1 MPFAYFKRLTRA
13 QQGVYLRS
21 DAITAVPLPR
31 PEALRPHVAEL
42 ARALTGEQ
50 RAATEAAAQ
59 QLVSAL
65 AAALRLPPVRV
76 QVLAARPHAKW
87 GELHGLYEWEAR
99 KGGPPLITLWMRTA
113 KQRRVVAFRTFL
125 RTLLHEVGH
134 HLDYA
139 GLGLGD
145 SFHTEGFYARESHLF
160 HQLVTDAERGAAG
173 DLTMATRAESLTR
186 LARTPDDLAAAIAGA
201 DDAALSRR
209 PSAHAWSAK
218 EIVCHVRD
226 TEEPFLAFFQAMLDR
241 DEPRYDDGG
250 APERWV
256 DDRQYRRNDTAEA
269 LKTFRRRRDES
280 LAFLRHLAPA
290 QWERRGIHPVRGPL
304 TLARFVG
311 LMAAHDADHL
321 DQLRRALAGTA

>member
-1 MPFAYFKRLTRA
+1 MPFAYFKRLNRA
-13 QQGVYLRS
+13 QQAIYLRS
-21 DAITAVPLPR
+21 DAITAVPLSS
-31 PEALRPHVAEL
+31 PEALRTRVAAL
-42 ARALTGEQ
+42 AAALDGEE

-65 AAALRLPPVRV
+65 AGALRLPPVRV
-76 QVLAARPHAKW
+76 QVLAVRPHARW
-87 GELHGLYEWEAR
+87 GELHGLYEAEPRSGKA
-99 KGGPPLITLWMRTA
+99 PLITLWMRTA

-139 GLGLGD
+139 GLELGD

-160 HQLVTDAERGAAG
+160 HQLVTDAEGG
-173 DLTMATRAESLTR
+173 VEKGPPVEDSLAR

-226 TEEPFLAFFQAMLDR
+226 TEEPFLTFFQAMLDL

-256 DDRQYRRNDTAEA
+256 DDRQYRRNDTVEA
-269 LKTFRRRRDES
+269 LETFRRRRAES
-280 LAFLRHLAPA
+280 LAFLRHLTPA
-290 QWERRGIHPVRGPL
+290 QWARRGIHPARGML
-304 TLARFVG
+304 TLAEFAG
-311 LMAAHDADHL
+311 LLAAHDGDHV
-321 DQLRRALAGTA
+321 DQLRRALKGSA

>member
-13 QQGVYLRS
+13 QQAIYLRS
-21 DAITAVPLPR
+21 DGITAVPLPDA
-31 PEALRPHVAEL
+31 EALRPHVAEL
-42 ARALTGEQ
+42 ARALREEQ
-50 RAATEAAAQ
+50 RAPTEAAAQ
-59 QLVSAL
+59 RLVSAL
-65 AAALRLPPVRV
+65 AVALRLPPVRV

-99 KGGPPLITLWMRTA
+99 KGGPPVITLWMRTA

-139 GLGLGD
+139 GLDLGD

-160 HQLVTDAERGAAG
+160 HQLVTDAEPGAKEHP
-173 DLTMATRAESLTR
+173 TMDDSLTR
-186 LARTPDDLAAAIAGA
+186 LARTPEALAAAIAGA
-201 DDAALSRR
+201 DDATLSRR
-209 PSAHAWSAK
+209 PSTHAWSAK

-250 APERWV
+250 GPERWV
-256 DDRQYRRNDTAEA
+256 DDRQYRRNDTGEA
-269 LKTFRRRRDES
+269 LETFRRRRAES
-280 LAFLRHLAPA
+280 LAFLRHLTPA
-290 QWERRGIHPVRGPL
+290 QWERRGIHPARGPL
-304 TLARFVG
+304 TLAQFVG
-311 LMAAHDADHL
+311 LMAAHDAEHL
-321 DQLRRALAGTA
+321 DQLRRAVAGRP

>member
-1 MPFAYFKRLTRA
+1 MPFAYFKRLNRA
-13 QQGVYLRS
+13 QQAIYLRS
-21 DAITAVPLPR
+21 DAITAVPLSS
-31 PEALRPHVAEL
+31 PEALRTRVAAL
-42 ARALTGEQ
+42 AAALDGEE
-50 RAATEAAAQ
+50 RTATEAAAQ

-65 AAALRLPPVRV
+65 AGALRLPPVRV
-76 QVLAARPHAKW
+76 QVLAVRPHARW
-87 GELHGLYEWEAR
+87 GELYGLYEAEPRSGKA
-99 KGGPPLITLWMRTA
+99 PLITLWMRTA

-139 GLGLGD
+139 GLELGD

-160 HQLVTDAERGAAG
+160 HQLMTDAEGG
-173 DLTMATRAESLTR
+173 VEKGPPVEDSLAR

-226 TEEPFLAFFQAMLDR
+226 TEEPFLAFFQAMLDL
-241 DEPRYDDGG
+241 DEPRYDDGS

-256 DDRQYRRNDTAEA
+256 DDRQYRRNDTVEA
-269 LKTFRRRRDES
+269 LETFRRRRAES
-280 LAFLRHLAPA
+280 LAFLRHLTPA
-290 QWERRGIHPVRGPL
+290 QWARRGIHPARGML
-304 TLARFVG
+304 TLAEFGG
-311 LMAAHDADHL
+311 LLAAHDGDHV
-321 DQLRRALAGTA
+321 DQLRRALKGSA

>member
-1 MPFAYFKRLTRA
+1 MPFAYFKRLNRA
-13 QQGVYLRS
+13 QQAIYLRS
-21 DAITAVPLPR
+21 DAITAVPLAS
-31 PEALRPHVAEL
+31 PEALRTRVAAL
-42 ARALTGEQ
+42 AAALDGEE

-65 AAALRLPPVRV
+65 AGALRLPPVRV
-76 QVLAARPHAKW
+76 QVLAVRPHARW
-87 GELHGLYEWEAR
+87 GELHGLYEAEPRSGKA
-99 KGGPPLITLWMRTA
+99 PLITLWMRTA

-139 GLGLGD
+139 GLELSD

-160 HQLVTDAERGAAG
+160 HQLVTDAEGG
-173 DLTMATRAESLTR
+173 VEKGPPVEDSLAR

-226 TEEPFLAFFQAMLDR
+226 TEEPFLAFFQAMLDL
-241 DEPRYDDGG
+241 DEPRYDDGS

-256 DDRQYRRNDTAEA
+256 DDRQYRRNDTVEA
-269 LKTFRRRRDES
+269 LETFRRRRAES
-280 LAFLRHLAPA
+280 LAFLRHLTPA
-290 QWERRGIHPVRGPL
+290 QWARRGIHPARGML
-304 TLARFVG
+304 TLAEFAG
-311 LMAAHDADHL
+311 LLAAHDGDHV
-321 DQLRRALAGTA
+321 DQLRRALKGSA

>member
-1 MPFAYFKRLTRA
+1 MPFAYFKRLNRA
-13 QQGVYLRS
+13 QQAIYLRS
-21 DAITAVPLPR
+21 DAITAVPLSS
-31 PEALRPHVAEL
+31 PEALRTRVAAL
-42 ARALTGEQ
+42 AAALAGEE

-65 AAALRLPPVRV
+65 AGALRLPPVRV
-76 QVLAARPHAKW
+76 QVLAVRPHARW
-87 GELHGLYEWEAR
+87 GELHGLYEAEPRSGKA
-99 KGGPPLITLWMRTA
+99 PLITLWMRTA

-139 GLGLGD
+139 GLELSD

-160 HQLVTDAERGAAG
+160 HQLVTDAEGAVEKG
-173 DLTMATRAESLTR
+173 PPVEDSLAR

-226 TEEPFLAFFQAMLDR
+226 TEEPFLAFFQAMLDL
-241 DEPRYDDGG
+241 DEPRYDDGS

-256 DDRQYRRNDTAEA
+256 DDRQYRRNDTVEA
-269 LKTFRRRRDES
+269 LETFRRRRAES
-280 LAFLRHLAPA
+280 LAFLRHLTPA
-290 QWERRGIHPVRGPL
+290 QWARRGIHPARGML
-304 TLARFVG
+304 TLAEFAG
-311 LMAAHDADHL
+311 LLAAHDGDHV
-321 DQLRRALAGTA
+321 DQLRRALKGST

>member
-13 QQGVYLRS
+13 QQAVYLRS
-21 DAITAVPLPR
+21 DGITTVPLPHA
-31 PEALRPHVAEL
+31 EALRPHVAEL
-42 ARALTGEQ
+42 ARALSGEQ
-50 RAATEAAAQ
+50 RAPTEAAAQ
-59 QLVSAL
+59 RLVSAL
-65 AAALRLPPVRV
+65 AGALRLPPVRV

-99 KGGPPLITLWMRTA
+99 RGGPPLITLWMRTA
-113 KQRRVVAFRTFL
+113 KRRRVVAFRTFL

-160 HQLVTDAERGAAG
+160 HQLVTDAERGAEGGTIMDEPLA
-173 DLTMATRAESLTR
+173 R
-186 LARTPDDLAAAIAGA
+186 LARTPDDLAAAIADA
-201 DDAALSRR
+201 DDATLSRR
-209 PSAHAWSAK
+209 PSVHAWSAK

-269 LKTFRRRRDES
+269 LETFRRRRAES
-280 LAFLRHLAPA
+280 LAFLRHLTPA

-304 TLARFVG
+304 TLAQFAG
-311 LMAAHDADHL
+311 LMASHDADHL
-321 DQLRRALAGTA
+321 DQLRRALAGRA

>member
-1 MPFAYFKRLTRA
+1 M
-13 QQGVYLRS
+13 
-21 DAITAVPLPR
+21 
-31 PEALRPHVAEL
+31 
-42 ARALTGEQ
+42 
-50 RAATEAAAQ
+50 
-59 QLVSAL
+59 
-65 AAALRLPPVRV
+65 RV

-160 HQLVTDAERGAAG
+160 HQLVTDAERGQEG
-173 DLTMATRAESLTR
+173 SPTMDKSLTR
-186 LARTPDDLAAAIAGA
+186 LARTPDDVAAAIAGA
-201 DDAALSRR
+201 DDATLTRR

-226 TEEPFLAFFQAMLDR
+226 TEEPSLAFFQVLLDR

-269 LKTFRRRRDES
+269 LETFRRRRAES
-280 LAFLRHLAPA
+280 LAFLRHLTPA
-290 QWERRGIHPVRGPL
+290 QWERRGIHPTRGAL
-304 TLARFVG
+304 TLAQFVG

-321 DQLRRALAGTA
+321 DQLRRALMGNT

>member
-1 MPFAYFKRLTRA
+1 MPFAYFKRLNRA
-13 QQGVYLRS
+13 QQTIYLRS
-21 DAITAVPLPR
+21 DAITAVPLSS
-31 PEALRPHVAEL
+31 PEALRPRVAAL
-42 ARALTGEQ
+42 AAALAGEE

-65 AAALRLPPVRV
+65 AGALRLPPVRV
-76 QVLAARPHAKW
+76 QVLAARPHARW
-87 GELHGLYEWEAR
+87 GELHGLYEAEPRSGKA
-99 KGGPPLITLWMRTA
+99 PLITLWMRTA

-139 GLGLGD
+139 GLALGD

-160 HQLVTDAERGAAG
+160 HQLVTDADRGAEKG
-173 DLTMATRAESLTR
+173 STVEETLVR
-186 LARTPDDLAAAIAGA
+186 LARTSDDLAAAVADA

-218 EIVCHVRD
+218 EIVCHLRD
-226 TEEPFLAFFQAMLDR
+226 TEEVFLGFFEAMLDR

-269 LKTFRRRRDES
+269 LETFRRRRAES
-280 LAFLRHLAPA
+280 LAFLRHLTAA
-290 QWERRGIHPVRGPL
+290 QWARRGIHPGRGTL
-304 TLARFVG
+304 TLSQFAG
-311 LMAAHDADHL
+311 LLAAHDTDHL
-321 DQLRRALAGTA
+321 DQLRRALIGST

>member
-1 MPFAYFKRLTRA
+1 MPFAYFKRLNRA
-13 QQGVYLRS
+13 QQAIYLRS
-21 DAITAVPLPR
+21 DAITAVPLSS
-31 PEALRPHVAEL
+31 PEALRTRVAAL
-42 ARALTGEQ
+42 AAALAGEE

-65 AAALRLPPVRV
+65 AGALRLPPVRV
-76 QVLAARPHAKW
+76 QVLAVRPHARW
-87 GELHGLYEWEAR
+87 GELHGLYEAEPRSGKA
-99 KGGPPLITLWMRTA
+99 PLITLWMRTA

-139 GLGLGD
+139 GLELGD

-160 HQLVTDAERGAAG
+160 HQLVTNAEGG
-173 DLTMATRAESLTR
+173 VEKGPPVEDSLAR

-226 TEEPFLAFFQAMLDR
+226 TEEPFLAFFQAMLDL

-256 DDRQYRRNDTAEA
+256 DDRQYRRNDTVEA
-269 LKTFRRRRDES
+269 LETFRRRRAES
-280 LAFLRHLAPA
+280 LAFLRHLTPA
-290 QWERRGIHPVRGPL
+290 QWARRGIHPARGML
-304 TLARFVG
+304 TLAEFAG
-311 LMAAHDADHL
+311 LLAAHDGDHV
-321 DQLRRALAGTA
+321 DQLRRALKGRA

>member
-1 MPFAYFKRLTRA
+1 MPFAYFKRLNRA
-13 QQGVYLRS
+13 QQAIYLRS
-21 DAITAVPLPR
+21 DAITAVPLAS
-31 PEALRPHVAEL
+31 PEALRTRVAAL
-42 ARALTGEQ
+42 AAALDGEE

-65 AAALRLPPVRV
+65 AGALRLPPVRV
-76 QVLAARPHAKW
+76 QVLAVRPHARW
-87 GELHGLYEWEAR
+87 GELHGLYEAEPRSGKA
-99 KGGPPLITLWMRTA
+99 PLITLWMRTA

-139 GLGLGD
+139 GLELGD

-160 HQLVTDAERGAAG
+160 HQLVTDAEGG
-173 DLTMATRAESLTR
+173 VEKGPPVEDSLAR

-226 TEEPFLAFFQAMLDR
+226 TEEPFLTFFQAMLDL

-256 DDRQYRRNDTAEA
+256 DDRQYRRNDTVEA
-269 LKTFRRRRDES
+269 LETFRRRRAES
-280 LAFLRHLAPA
+280 LAFLRHLTPA
-290 QWERRGIHPVRGPL
+290 QWARRGIHPARGML
-304 TLARFVG
+304 TLAEFAG
-311 LMAAHDADHL
+311 LLAAHDGDHV
-321 DQLRRALAGTA
+321 DQLRRALKGSA

>member
-1 MPFAYFKRLTRA
+1 MPFAYFKRLNRA
-13 QQGVYLRS
+13 QQAIYLRS
-21 DAITAVPLPR
+21 DAITAVPLAS
-31 PEALRPHVAEL
+31 PEALRTRVAAL
-42 ARALTGEQ
+42 AAALDGEE

-65 AAALRLPPVRV
+65 AGALRLPPVRV
-76 QVLAARPHAKW
+76 QVLAVRPHARW
-87 GELHGLYEWEAR
+87 GELHGLYEAEPRSGKA
-99 KGGPPLITLWMRTA
+99 PLITLWMRTA

-139 GLGLGD
+139 GLELSD

-160 HQLVTDAERGAAG
+160 HQLVTDAEGG
-173 DLTMATRAESLTR
+173 VEKGPPVEDSLAR

-226 TEEPFLAFFQAMLDR
+226 TEEPFLTFFQAMLDL

-256 DDRQYRRNDTAEA
+256 DDRQYRRNDTVEA
-269 LKTFRRRRDES
+269 LETFRRRRAES
-280 LAFLRHLAPA
+280 LAFLRHLTPA
-290 QWERRGIHPVRGPL
+290 QWARRGIHPARGML
-304 TLARFVG
+304 TLAEFAG
-311 LMAAHDADHL
+311 LLAAHDGDHV
-321 DQLRRALAGTA
+321 DQLRRALKGSA